1 MRIIGFVLCW
11 FSAFSFSQERKKTSI
26 SFVYQLAKVESFP
39 SIQVNGQFWNAA
51 IFDSSVG
58 VGLRTTFL
66 QGRLFPQFS
75 AGLGYNVL
83 HSMSKKLQLS
93 PMVMS
98 RLSGFRLSPQTRL
111 NYIEGM
117 GGYTL
122 SYGERVILVHSAF
135 FGKGVEWNQNNELL
149 ASFWTYSVNLGI
161 GYVF

>member
-11 FSAFSFSQERKKTSI
+11 FSAFSFAQERKNTSI
-26 SFVYQLAKVESFP
+26 SFVYQLAKVESYP
-39 SIQVNGQFWNAA
+39 SIQINGQFWNAA
-51 IFDSSVG
+51 TFESSVG
-58 VGLRTTFL
+58 VGLRTTVL

-75 AGLGYNVL
+75 VGLGYNVL

-93 PMVMS
+93 PVVMS
-98 RLSGFRLSPQTRL
+98 RFSGYRLSPQTRL

-122 SYGERVILVHSAF
+122 SFGERVRLVQSAF
-135 FGKGVEWNQNNELL
+135 FGKGGEWDQNNELL
-149 ASFWTYSVNLGI
+149 ASFWTFSVNLGI